1 MKINTV
7 FLDRDGVLNADSPNY
22 IRSLDDVRVH
32 YDVPGA
38 IRTLTE
44 EDKRLIVISN
54 QAGIGK
60 GLLSVE
66 DAEAIFDKIIE
77 GAEAAGGK
85 IMARYYCPHKPE
97 DKCKC
102 RKPKT
107 GMFRQA
113 VKDHG
118 IRLEQAVFVGDGY
131 ADALTAKALHIP
143 FYLVAQGWGPET
155 RQKCDEEDIPYIYVS
170 NLQDAVDMI
179 LESEEDEI

>member
-1 MKINTV
+1 MKITTV

-22 IRSLDDVRVH
+22 IRSLDEVRIQPG
-32 YDVPGA
+32 VPDA
-38 IRTLTE
+38 IRTLSDE
-44 EDKRLIVISN
+44 GKRLIVVSN

-60 GLLSVE
+60 GLLTVE

-77 GAEAAGGK
+77 GAESAGGK
-85 IMARYYCPHKPE
+85 IMARYYCPHKAE

-118 IRLEQAVFVGDGY
+118 IRLERSVFVGDGFG
-131 ADALTAKALHIP
+131 DAKAAKALHIP
-143 FYLVAQGWGPET
+143 FYLVAQGWGYET
-155 RQKCDEEDIPYIYVS
+155 RQKCDEEDIPYIFVS
-170 NLQDAVDMI
+170 DLEEAVEMI
-179 LESEEDEI
+179 LESEDDRI

>member
-1 MKINTV
+1 MKVNTV

-22 IRSLDDVRVH
+22 IRRVEDVRVH
-32 YDVPGA
+32 YDVPSA
-38 IRTLTE
+38 IKALTD

-60 GLLSVE
+60 GLLSKE

-77 GAEAAGGK
+77 GAESRGGK
-85 IMARYYCPHKPE
+85 ITARYYCPHKPE

-118 IRLEQAVFVGDGY
+118 IKMEDAVFVGDGF
-131 ADALTAKALHIP
+131 ADAQAAQALHIP

-155 RQKCDEEDIPYIYVS
+155 RMKCDAEDIPYISVS
-170 NLQDAVDMI
+170 NLQEAVDLI
-179 LESEEDEI
+179 LESEDDDI